1 MRQLLFICFALLFSF
16 HLSAQNWQPIDTS
29 RKTTHFLGDFPLSV
43 NSFGVYSQLYPIQ
56 STVIDSVYIQA
67 GNSVVLF
74 KRGFSLT
81 NYNNLLKGRIL
92 GDTMILKSNYTEFK
106 TIDTNGFDLFFPT
119 SLKANQSWILGR
131 SPTKELRATVDSIR
145 WDSISNFA
153 YDSIATIS
161 IEAYNLSNQA
171 ATSHPF
177 NGTIKI
183 SKNNGLVTTIDFMEM
198 QYQRTY
204 GLYKWEEDTITANDF
219 YNLSL
224 GDEVAYSTSTSSFYS
239 AASTHIIELIGD
251 STSGQL
257 RTLSFKDESVSSF
270 RDLNSPNPIDTTYP
284 LAIDTTTIQLRTDS
298 IFAFA
303 YSGIVEDTISSH
315 TRLTSMNFPQ
325 FFVNKAISDSIV
337 VSYLSNTLKANSSH
351 TYFDSYNY
359 INNHFRDIRYLG
371 IGSEYL
377 RQLTR
382 SSETKTLEYVNL
394 GGVTYGNKPILVSLP
409 ESNLLGSK
417 RTINVYPNPT
427 KEELNIGIDSKDIQL
442 ITIFNTSGQIVLS
455 PPPSNR
461 IDISSL
467 SPGIYFIRIA
477 NNKETFTK
485 KIIKE

>member
-1 MRQLLFICFALLFSF
+1 
-16 HLSAQNWQPIDTS
+16 
-29 RKTTHFLGDFPLSV
+29 
-43 NSFGVYSQLYPIQ
+43 
-56 STVIDSVYIQA
+56 
-67 GNSVVLF
+67 
-74 KRGFSLT
+74 
-81 NYNNLLKGRIL
+81 
-92 GDTMILKSNYTEFK
+92 
-106 TIDTNGFDLFFPT
+106 
-119 SLKANQSWILGR
+119 
-131 SPTKELRATVDSIR
+131 
-145 WDSISNFA
+145 
-153 YDSIATIS
+153 
-161 IEAYNLSNQA
+161 
-171 ATSHPF
+171 
-177 NGTIKI
+177 
-183 SKNNGLVTTIDFMEM
+183 
-198 QYQRTY
+198 
-204 GLYKWEEDTITANDF
+204 
-219 YNLSL
+219 
-224 GDEVAYSTSTSSFYS
+224 
-239 AASTHIIELIGD
+239 
-251 STSGQL
+251 
-257 RTLSFKDESVSSF
+257 
-270 RDLNSPNPIDTTYP
+270 
-284 LAIDTTTIQLRTDS
+284 
-298 IFAFA
+298 
-303 YSGIVEDTISSH
+303 SSH
-315 TRLTSMNFPQ
+315 TRLTSTNFPQ

-467 SPGIYFIRIA
+467 STGIYFIRIA